1 MDIIEIA
8 QDTYHSIEIKSLNS
22 WNNFSTEI
30 YFDHKES
37 GTTFECNL
45 SGLGFKKTTG
55 DNIEE
60 KREESIYI
68 TNFDLILLGVYDG
81 DGANLD
87 VDAPFW
93 EISEVLKN
101 NLTIENLIK

>member
-1 MDIIEIA
+1 MNILEIA
-8 QDTYHSIEIKSLNS
+8 EDTYYATEIRSLNS
-22 WNNFSTEI
+22 WNEFSTEI

-37 GTTFECNL
+37 GTTFECSL
-45 SGLGFKKTTG
+45 YGEGFKQITG

-60 KREESIYI
+60 KREENIFVKH
-68 TNFDLILLGVYDG
+68 FDLELIGVYDME
-81 DGANLD
+81 GANLD

-101 NLTIENLIK
+101 NLTIENLI